1 MTSIV
6 FLMEKNGSV
15 LLQEPPCLT
24 IVGALYP
31 SEIASFATKIK
42 LAPKEPFHCVAT

>member
-6 FLMEKNGSV
+6 FLMEKKRVCTSAGAAMFNN
-15 LLQEPPCLT
+15 CWR
-24 IVGALYP
+24 IVS